1 MIKKNIIKKLGQ
13 RNHSLN
19 SDQSGSYGKTYRDF
33 IANGGFTNLAYYD
46 RYISLKRRSYSSKR
60 YFSNSTRLFNNNNG
74 FNKNSNNESGRNN
87 ISKFLSR
94 ITISM
99 IVGIIVKS
107 LFLSWYNDT
116 FSWIGLWDN
125 IYSLHSGLI
134 AIGCLTNGL
143 INKLLDL
150 TSFNI
155 KIRDLFSENPIYNL
169 KRLWNLLLSCRS
181 YSFDYKLCL
190 GVNEE
195 LSGFDLLFEDMSK
208 IDLKQLKGKLG
219 FTWFIIKSRGNFIL
233 GNLMIL
239 LRDFMLTLI

>member
-99 IVGIIVKS
+99 IGGITVKS
-107 LFLSWYNDT
+107 LFLS
-116 FSWIGLWDN
+116 
-125 IYSLHSGLI
+125 
-134 AIGCLTNGL
+134 
-143 INKLLDL
+143 
-150 TSFNI
+150 
-155 KIRDLFSENPIYNL
+155 
-169 KRLWNLLLSCRS
+169 
-181 YSFDYKLCL
+181 
-190 GVNEE
+190 
-195 LSGFDLLFEDMSK
+195 
-208 IDLKQLKGKLG
+208 
-219 FTWFIIKSRGNFIL
+219 
-233 GNLMIL
+233 
-239 LRDFMLTLI
+239 